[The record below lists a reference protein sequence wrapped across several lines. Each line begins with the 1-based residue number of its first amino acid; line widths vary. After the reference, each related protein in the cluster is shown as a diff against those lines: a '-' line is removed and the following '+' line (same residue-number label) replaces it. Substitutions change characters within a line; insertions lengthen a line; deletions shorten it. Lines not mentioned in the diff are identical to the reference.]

1 MSFLED
7 HSYGSLPQIK
17 REIDK
22 SPSPVPDL
30 NIKLECESHSGDS
43 RASPLFTEVPNDQV
57 FAQTFLKQ
65 EVDADENS
73 HSEDELQKACIV
85 QACLKLLD
93 SSSSDDDELLLYWM
107 LCKNR
112 KKNLRKRRRIS

>member
-65 EVDADENS
+65 EVDADEN